1 MSIFFDE
8 DKSLVAPSNE
18 SWSSGAKTD
27 FWENASAAF
36 KAFRRTEVSTS
47 ELNNREEEIGNAIQ
61 ILHDA
66 GHTNI
71 LNPLDSNNYFVD
83 DMETA
88 PDRSVMEADFWTKVE
103 KLTQDDQ
110 ELKFKL
116 MEAGLDNQENMH
128 QTIAKKAHSSWE
140 EYSEINERA
149 TGFGK
154 IGGFGGIAGG
164 AFTDPW
170 MQLATVASFGYSVPA
185 TFSAAALKVALMEAI
200 IGGVAETMIQLK
212 AQPYRKE
219 LGFEDAGLE
228 TGIKNVAMVSLAA
241 GTLSPAL
248 MGVFKLF
255 GKGIDVGK
263 KHLLKLST
271 EDLQK
276 INKELGEINP
286 KFKNKTLEEA
296 QLPPKDNPFPDN
308 AAGRTE
314 HRERLDAAV
323 KSVNESTNLNL
334 PPIKSKIDPV
344 STKPEKIKLNEI
356 TKNIPLIKK
365 TVKDVENVKK
375 NLSKITDANPTI
387 DKINEVQTTSGFNK
401 KETDLL
407 NDINY
412 VKEFDN
418 PTDVVLKKQT
428 DQLKDE
434 FSKDLEK
441 EFPTGVKIDEKS
453 GEKTV
458 IFKTGKQILDEELQ
472 DIKMLNHIK
481 KCAKL

>member
-1 MSIFFDE
+1 
-8 DKSLVAPSNE
+8 
-18 SWSSGAKTD
+18 
-27 FWENASAAF
+27 
-36 KAFRRTEVSTS
+36 
-47 ELNNREEEIGNAIQ
+47 
-61 ILHDA
+61 
-66 GHTNI
+66 
-71 LNPLDSNNYFVD
+71 
-83 DMETA
+83 
-88 PDRSVMEADFWTKVE
+88 
-103 KLTQDDQ
+103 
-110 ELKFKL
+110 
-116 MEAGLDNQENMH
+116 
-128 QTIAKKAHSSWE
+128 
-140 EYSEINERA
+140 
-149 TGFGK
+149 
-154 IGGFGGIAGG
+154 
-164 AFTDPW
+164 
-170 MQLATVASFGYSVPA
+170 
-185 TFSAAALKVALMEAI
+185 
-200 IGGVAETMIQLK
+200 MIQLK